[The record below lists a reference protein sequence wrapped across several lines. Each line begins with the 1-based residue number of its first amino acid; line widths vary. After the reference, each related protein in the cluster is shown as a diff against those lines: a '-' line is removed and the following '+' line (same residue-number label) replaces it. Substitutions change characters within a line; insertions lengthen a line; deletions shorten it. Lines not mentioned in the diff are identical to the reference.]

1 MEKLNSKAMH
11 KFSFWYYGKSMFST
25 FFTNFQARSRVLF
38 NPPARFPLAGWSQSL
53 CTQSTSV
60 RWRPGRILKP
70 SGPLVKLL
78 ALGQESWEVHCA
90 SWRLIQGLLAW
101 RLGFSERSLKIRLSQ
116 GPSSQEGSR
125 FLQTGPFHPRKW
137 VNSFDKPRC
146 HRSSGKV
153 SCGTSLCCGCV
164 CWGMG
169 LGMRSLGTL
178 KWQGG
183 SEKPGHS
190 CQMNL
195 LFSYQ
200 PRIWQVI

>member
-146 HRSSGKV
+146 HRSSGKGELWHLLV
-153 SCGTSLCCGCV
+153 LRVCV
-164 CWGMG
+164 LRDGIG
-169 LGMRSLGTL
+169 NEISRH
-178 KWQGG
+178 
-183 SEKPGHS
+183 SE
-190 CQMNL
+190 MA
-195 LFSYQ
+195 
-200 PRIWQVI
+200 RW